1 MPDAVTP
8 EEGGGSG
15 HCCWGP
21 SHRIQRCRSLRAV
34 ERPRVRHPGGARLR
48 AGFRNLGPHSR
59 PVGSAFHLMLLQTPS
74 HAVADT
80 REPKQHTGRAGH
92 SGVLRRRP
100 GGVNTP
106 GPEPRTEG
114 LQSVCYTDR
123 HGEAGL
129 RVCRGRAMAR
139 SRTRVSEVSSG
150 SRYLSPRFLSRREA
164 DLARSKRRPKEQEAM

>member
-1 MPDAVTP
+1 MQVSPGCRETP
-8 EEGGGSG
+8 GAAPWRSSAEGGFPQPR
-15 HCCWGP
+15 P
-21 SHRIQRCRSLRAV
+21 SQQACGVSV
-34 ERPRVRHPGGARLR
+34 
-48 AGFRNLGPHSR
+48 S
-59 PVGSAFHLMLLQTPS
+59 S

-80 REPKQHTGRAGH
+80 STGEPKQHTGRAGH

-164 DLARSKRRPKEQEAM
+164 DLARSKRSCGGRRSRRRCKILAFPLQYSGGGKADAALPLQVCSSV